1 MSDTRKCIV
10 CGKEYDYC
18 PNCIRYIRLPR
29 WMFSY
34 HDENCRKIG
43 AALNDYKAKN
53 KTPIEV
59 KRMLEQADLSK
70 KETFVPAFKEMI
82 DEVLAVEEPKEVNVE
97 APKDTVPMQKKY
109 NNSESKFNKKK

>member
-1 MSDTRKCIV
+1 MSDTRKCLI

-18 PNCIRYIRLPR
+18 PNCGRYNYLPR

-34 HDENCRKIG
+34 HDENCKNIG

-59 KRMLEQADLSK
+59 KRMLEKTDLSK
-70 KETFVPAFKEMI
+70 KDTFVPAFKKMI
-82 DEVLAVEEPKEVNVE
+82 DEILKVEDHTV
-97 APKDTVPMQKKY
+97 PKDEVHKKY